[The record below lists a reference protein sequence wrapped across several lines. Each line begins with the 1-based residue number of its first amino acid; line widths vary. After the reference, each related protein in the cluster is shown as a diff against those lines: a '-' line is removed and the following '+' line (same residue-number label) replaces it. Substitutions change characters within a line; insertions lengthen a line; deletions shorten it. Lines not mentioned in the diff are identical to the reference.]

1 VIEGEAM
8 AGKAKESAKKPDAKT
23 HTVPPDVAAI
33 PFEKALDELEHIV
46 EQLEEGS
53 LSLEDALSR
62 FERGIHLS
70 RHLERQLREAEA
82 RVQRLVGGEG
92 GETDEPILA
101 PFHESDAE
109 ETQAEEDDDERG
121 GSLF

>member
-1 VIEGEAM
+1 M
-8 AGKAKESAKKPDAKT
+8 ASKAKDSPNKKSDASGGQAQ
-23 HTVPPDVAAI
+23 VPPDVAAI

-82 RVQRLVGGEG
+82 RVQRLVGGEA
-92 GETDEPILA
+92 EAPILA
-101 PFHESDAE
+101 PFQESDE
-109 ETQAEEDDDERG
+109 QSEEEDDESG
-121 GSLF
+121 GTLF

>member
-1 VIEGEAM
+1 M
-8 AGKAKESAKKPDAKT
+8 AEKAKTSPKKNDQASAQAA
-23 HTVPPDVAAI
+23 VPPDVAAI

-70 RHLERQLREAEA
+70 RHLERQLRQAEA
-82 RVQRLVGGEG
+82 RVQRLVGGEAEG
-92 GETDEPILA
+92 PILA
-101 PFHESDAE
+101 PFKENEGSE
-109 ETQAEEDDDERG
+109 EQAEEEDDESG
-121 GSLF
+121 GTLF

>member
-1 VIEGEAM
+1 M
-8 AGKAKESAKKPDAKT
+8 AGKAKDKKESATTA
-23 HTVPPDVAAI
+23 VPADVAAI

-53 LSLEDALSR
+53 LSLEEALSR

-70 RHLERQLREAEA
+70 RHLEKQLREAEA
-82 RVQRLVGGEG
+82 RVQRLVGGE
-92 GETDEPILA
+92 TDQPILA
-101 PFHESDAE
+101 PFQEKEDQAE
-109 ETQAEEDDDERG
+109 EEDDDRG

>member
-1 VIEGEAM
+1 M
-8 AGKAKESAKKPDAKT
+8 ASKAKDSPNKKSDAGQAAQ
-23 HTVPPDVAAI
+23 VPPDVAAI

-70 RHLERQLREAEA
+70 RHLERQLRQAEA
-82 RVQRLVGGEG
+82 RVQRLVGGEA
-92 GETDEPILA
+92 EAPILA
-101 PFHESDAE
+101 PFKENE
-109 ETQAEEDDDERG
+109 EQAEEEDDESG
-121 GSLF
+121 GTLF

>member
-1 VIEGEAM
+1 M
-8 AGKAKESAKKPDAKT
+8 AGKAKESAKKPDAKASAT
-23 HTVPPDVAAI
+23 HEVPPDVAAI

-70 RHLERQLREAEA
+70 RHLEKQLREAEA
-82 RVQRLVGGEG
+82 RVQRLVGGE
-92 GETDEPILA
+92 TDAPILA
-101 PFHESDAE
+101 PFHEGETEEQAE
-109 ETQAEEDDDERG
+109 EEDDDRG

>member
-1 VIEGEAM
+1 M
-8 AGKAKESAKKPDAKT
+8 ASKAKDSSDKKSNAGQAP
-23 HTVPPDVAAI
+23 VPPDVAAI

-53 LSLEDALSR
+53 LSLEDALGR

-82 RVQRLVGGEG
+82 RVQRLVGGE
-92 GETDEPILA
+92 TDQPILA
-101 PFHESDAE
+101 PFHENE
-109 ETQAEEDDDERG
+109 EPSEEEDD
-121 GSLF
+121 

>member
-1 VIEGEAM
+1 M
-8 AGKAKESAKKPDAKT
+8 AGKAKEQKKDPAPGQA
-23 HTVPPDVAAI
+23 TVPPDVAAI

-82 RVQRLVGGEG
+82 RVQRLVGGE
-92 GETDEPILA
+92 TDAPILA
-101 PFHESDAE
+101 PFSEK
-109 ETQAEEDDDERG
+109 ETEEEDDDRG

>member
-1 VIEGEAM
+1 M
-8 AGKAKESAKKPDAKT
+8 AKKNPAPAGAT
-23 HTVPPDVAAI
+23 SPPELADV

-82 RVQRLVGGEG
+82 RVQRLVGGEV
-92 GETDEPILA
+92 EAPILA
-101 PFHESDAE
+101 PFKENDEQSE
-109 ETQAEEDDDERG
+109 EEDDESG
-121 GSLF
+121 GTLF